1 MSIQYSDTWRAG
13 SVKTFCSSDYEALE
27 DSACLRGKTNINTCI
42 GACTSTP
49 SLLLS
54 IHMTVDTLSRMVF
67 SWRAGVQPQQNFL
80 RYPSASKYIFLVPE
94 SVKVGA
100 SILYEGVVPKYSTA
114 MVFQRLGSSALVFGF
129 IPIAKR
135 SMHLRVLYL
144 KQIVRSTQADALFG
158 RAYAEDTINHC
169 R

>member
-1 MSIQYSDTWRAG
+1 MYKNYMAITIHRYDMISKKAQQDGTVDVYEFLYLLHSSRRYCPQLGVRLCSAERSEVSIQYSDTWRAG

-42 GACTSTP
+42 GAWACTSTP

-80 RYPSASKYIFLVPE
+80 RYPSASKYIFLVRE
-94 SVKVGA
+94 SAKVGA
-100 SILYEGVVPKYSTA
+100 SILYEGIVPK
-114 MVFQRLGSSALVFGF
+114 
-129 IPIAKR
+129 
-135 SMHLRVLYL
+135 
-144 KQIVRSTQADALFG
+144 
-158 RAYAEDTINHC
+158 
-169 R
+169 